1 MYSNIMWAGVR
12 GGFRER
18 KKEEGKY
25 FANVLKCIYIKNTHF
40 NYMVSVRKGKIT
52 HLYPGP

>member
-1 MYSNIMWAGVR
+1 VGR
-12 GGFRER
+12 GKGRVWRE

>member
-1 MYSNIMWAGVR
+1 MYSNIMRAGVR

-18 KKEEGKY
+18 KRRKE
-25 FANVLKCIYIKNTHF
+25 NILQVLKCIYIKNTHF